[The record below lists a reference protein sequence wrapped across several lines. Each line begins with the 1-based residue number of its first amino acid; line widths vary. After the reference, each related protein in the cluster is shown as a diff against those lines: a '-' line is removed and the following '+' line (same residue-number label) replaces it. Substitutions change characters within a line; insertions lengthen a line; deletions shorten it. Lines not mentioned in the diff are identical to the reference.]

1 MLGEAA
7 KPAAACCHH
16 SKGGVCLKHSPAMQ
30 IIPPAAQFVPQ
41 QLSQIVANKPDVTSP
56 AFSNQFVA
64 VEQFGQLNGTVA
76 TKYQQQ
82 TATFWADSDNTAAIT
97 GHL

>member
-1 MLGEAA
+1 MHL
-7 KPAAACCHH
+7 
-16 SKGGVCLKHSPAMQ
+16 PAMQ

-41 QLSQIVANKPDVTSP
+41 QLAQIVANKPDVTSP
-56 AFSNQFVA
+56 TFSNQFVA

-97 GHL
+97 GDH